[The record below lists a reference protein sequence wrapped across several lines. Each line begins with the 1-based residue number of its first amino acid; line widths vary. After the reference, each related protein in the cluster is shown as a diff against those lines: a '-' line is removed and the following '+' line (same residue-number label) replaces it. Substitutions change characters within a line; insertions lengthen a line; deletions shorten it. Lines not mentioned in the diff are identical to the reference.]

1 MAGIGYRRVF
11 VSVLFALLCFSV
23 DARTIYQCKAPDG
36 GMTMQ
41 DQPCAAS
48 AAQSEVDVT
57 DTYKSTSRI
66 SAKRS
71 SKAKAAFQ
79 RSNPCPVNG
88 AIRGRCPNHDIDHI
102 EPLCAGGPDVP
113 GNMQWITLE
122 AHREK
127 TQRDLHRCRMA
138 AAARKAG

>member
-1 MAGIGYRRVF
+1 MAGICNWRALLLG
-11 VSVLFALLCFSV
+11 LAALLCFSV
-23 DARTIYQCKAPDG
+23 DARTIYQCRAPDG

-41 DQPCAAS
+41 DQPCAGS
-48 AAQSEVDVT
+48 AAQSEVDVL

-66 SAKRS
+66 NAKRS

-79 RSNPCPVNG
+79 RSNPCPFNG

-127 TQRDLHRCRMA
+127 TQLDLHRCRMA

>member
-1 MAGIGYRRVF
+1 MRILVAFI
-11 VSVLFALLCFSV
+11 FALLCV
-23 DARTIYQCKAPDG
+23 PTDARTIYHCKAPDG

-41 DQPCAAS
+41 DQPCTGR
-48 AAQSEVDVT
+48 AAQTQVDLT

-66 SAKRS
+66 NAKRS
-71 SKAKAAFQ
+71 AKAKAAFQ
-79 RSNPCPVNG
+79 RANPCPVNG
-88 AIRGRCPNHDIDHI
+88 AKRGRCPNHDIDHI
-102 EPLCAGGPDVP
+102 EPLCSGGPDVP

-127 TQRDLHRCRMA
+127 TQLDLHRCRMA

>member
-1 MAGIGYRRVF
+1 MAGICNWRALL
-11 VSVLFALLCFSV
+11 SALFALLCFSV
-23 DARTIYQCKAPDG
+23 DARTIYQCKASDG
-36 GMTMQ
+36 GMSMQ

-48 AAQSEVDVT
+48 SAQREVDVT

-71 SKAKAAFQ
+71 SKARAAFQ

-113 GNMQWITLE
+113 GNLQWITLE

-127 TQRDLHRCRMA
+127 TQLDLHRCRMA

>member
-1 MAGIGYRRVF
+1 MAGFCNRRVL
-11 VSVLFALLCFSV
+11 VSALFALLCFAV
-23 DARTIYQCKAPDG
+23 DARSIYQCKAPDG

-41 DQPCAAS
+41 DRPCAAS
-48 AAQSEVDVT
+48 SAQSEVDVI

-88 AIRGRCPNHDIDHI
+88 ATRGRCPNHDIDHI

-127 TQRDLHRCRMA
+127 TQLDLHRCRTA

>member
-1 MAGIGYRRVF
+1 MAGICNWRALLLGLV
-11 VSVLFALLCFSV
+11 ALLCFSV

-41 DQPCAAS
+41 DQPCAGS
-48 AAQSEVDVT
+48 AAQSEVDVV

-79 RSNPCPVNG
+79 RSNPCPFNG
-88 AIRGRCPNHDIDHI
+88 AILGRCPNHDIDHI

-113 GNMQWITLE
+113 GNMQWISLE

-127 TQRDLHRCRMA
+127 TQLDLHRCRVA
-138 AAARKAG
+138 AAARKAR